1 MLEQGIVTCVTCPSL
16 NQQPTRRKRNQD
28 CEPVFVGSR
37 TTEKGKVYCDIY
49 GMIMLREKLAFL
61 SFV

>member
-1 MLEQGIVTCVTCPSL
+1 MLEQGIVTCVTSPPL

-28 CEPVFVGSR
+28 EPVFVGSR